1 MATFAETLISKP
13 KGIYRR
19 LALYRLCAVLLCW
32 LFVGLFGL
40 IPPAFEY
47 PAETLLA
54 AWSVYATL
62 VVLVARIRWLADR
75 NADRVFFEAAFVGDL
90 VGIALLVRFS
100 GGGGSVLAPLL
111 FLWVTEVYVGHTSG
125 VVVAAGVL
133 AAIAYAVSALFWV
146 PASADR
152 ASGPQATGF
161 VLALLVFP
169 LLLGFVRRAHEYKG
183 LLQAR
188 SIGDLEA
195 LLDEMEARNRHLKAA
210 YRDLAAVHR
219 DTKKEQEHLR
229 TFIRLA
235 DPGCNYEM
243 IAQVAQ
249 EAAGTDGAAL
259 WMLSED
265 HSELRLAGASGSVT
279 RAVGAVSIP
288 MKADATAQEMRRV
301 LENLQAHPDYAKIL
315 LNARLRSRSFAVR
328 RGMDCAAAVAFY
340 GKEGEAGL
348 DRLDLRLISDFVE
361 EVGNALVRIQDR
373 EALER
378 RAKELS
384 TLRDLGAAVQ
394 ETREGEG
401 VFERIL
407 DSIAEVSDYETCT
420 IFVLDRE
427 TGELTVR
434 ATRGEVVNPID
445 DVAFAM
451 GRGISA
457 WVAHE
462 KRPIVVADLRS
473 DPRLRPLLTEDIE
486 ARSFASIPL
495 LSGRRIVGVINIS
508 HTKPNRFTQREL
520 EILGII
526 ASQAAVSIEKS
537 LAYENLEL
545 LAITDPLTR
554 AYNRR
559 YLELRLEEELARAK
573 RYGVP
578 LSLMMLDI
586 DRFKR
591 VNDEFGHSVGDD
603 ALKEL
608 VDVVSGIVRE
618 TEIISRYGG
627 EEFIVVLP
635 QTGGEHGAAVAE
647 RARQTVEEHLFCDE
661 STPDGIRLTVSAGV
675 AMYPSDAAAAKALI
689 EAADLALYDAKR
701 AGRNRVAVYRG
712 EGAGEAGEAGKAGNK
727 GQGGAGPQ

>member
-1 MATFAETLISKP
+1 MRMATLAESLSSKP
-13 KGIYRR
+13 KGIDRR
-19 LALYRLCAVLLCW
+19 LAFYRLCAVLLCW
-32 LFVGLFGL
+32 LFVSLFGL
-40 IPPAFEY
+40 VSPSFEY
-47 PAETLLA
+47 PAEILLA
-54 AWSVYATL
+54 AWACYAAF
-62 VVLVARIRWLADR
+62 VILVARIPWLSDR
-75 NADRVFFEAAFVGDL
+75 NVDRVFFEIAFVCDL
-90 VGIALLVRFS
+90 VGLALLVRFS
-100 GGGGSVLAPLL
+100 GAGVSVLAPLF
-111 FLWVTEVYVGHTSG
+111 FLWVTEVYIGHSSG
-125 VVVAAGVL
+125 VVVAAGVF
-133 AAIAYAVSALFWV
+133 AAVAYCLSALFWV
-146 PASADR
+146 PVSAERASAAH
-152 ASGPQATGF
+152 ASGFG
-161 VLALLVFP
+161 LALLLFP

-183 LLQAR
+183 FLQAR
-188 SIGDLEA
+188 SIGDLED

-219 DTKKEQEHLR
+219 DTRKEQQHLK
-229 TFIRLA
+229 TFMGLS
-235 DPGCNYEM
+235 DPDCDYEM
-243 IAQVAQ
+243 IAQIAQ
-249 EAAGTDGAAL
+249 DVTGVDGAAV
-259 WMLSED
+259 WTAAGD
-265 HSELRLAGASGSVT
+265 RSELRLAGASGTV
-279 RAVGAVSIP
+279 RRLVGSVSIP
-288 MKADATAQEMRRV
+288 MKADATAPELRAI

-315 LNARLRSRSFAVR
+315 LSARLRSRSFAIR
-328 RGMDCAAAVAFY
+328 RGMDYVGALAFY
-340 GKEGEAGL
+340 CGEGA
-348 DRLDLRLISDFVE
+348 DRLDTLDLRFVADFVD
-361 EVGNALVRIQDR
+361 EVDKAFARIENR

-394 ETREGEG
+394 ETGEGES

-407 DSIAEVSDYETCT
+407 DSIAEVADYETCT
-420 IFVLDRE
+420 IFVLDKE

-451 GRGISA
+451 GRGVSA

-462 KRPIVVADLRS
+462 RRPIIVGDLRS
-473 DPRLRPLLTEDIE
+473 DPRLRALVSDSTQ

-508 HTKPNRFTQREL
+508 HSKPNRFTQGNL
-520 EILGII
+520 DIIGII

-559 YLELRLEEELARAK
+559 YLELRLEEESARAK

-578 LSLMMLDI
+578 LSVIMIDI

-603 ALKEL
+603 ALRE
-608 VDVVSGIVRE
+608 VVGVISGIVRE

-627 EEFIVVLP
+627 EEFVIVLP
-635 QTGGEHGAAVAE
+635 QTSGEDCARVAE
-647 RARQTVEEHLFCDE
+647 RTRRIVEEHLFCDE

-675 AMYPSDAAAAKALI
+675 AVYPSDAADSKALI
-689 EAADLALYDAKR
+689 EAADKALYEAKR
-701 AGRNRVAVYRG
+701 AGRNRVAVFRG
-712 EGAGEAGEAGKAGNK
+712 EAAPAEEESRGER
-727 GQGGAGPQ
+727 PR